1 MECQVST
8 VSGKNYPLEM
18 PVSVAYHWSL
28 DGQLRLDFQLLAGEM
43 NLTL

>member
-1 MECQVST
+1 MST
-8 VSGKNYPLEM
+8 VSGRNYPLEM
-18 PVSVAYHWSL
+18 PVSVAYGQSL